1 VRFAI
6 SIITGCLTGILMIG
20 AYWGG
25 EEITNRAW
33 ASEVTETIKHSQ
45 LSDLRGCLFAIDSDT
60 MHLVRDLNGQN
71 VRRLAWRITKCDELL
86 DRLGENAQDEETSR
100 VLGEARLFFDGYAKT
115 LNEILARQ
123 IKLALLYSSDFTFT
137 PDKMEEAQK
146 LETQQTN
153 QMAEA
158 QTFLHHLEMLIG
170 RAW

>member
-1 VRFAI
+1 MR
-6 SIITGCLTGILMIG
+6 ITILAGCLVGILMIG

-33 ASEVTETIKHSQ
+33 ASEVTEAIKHSQ

-60 MHLVRDLNGQN
+60 MHLVRGLSGQN

-86 DRLGENAQDEETSR
+86 DRLGETAQDEETSR
-100 VLGEARLFFDGYAKT
+100 VLGEARVFFDGYAKT
-115 LNEILARQ
+115 LNEILTRQ
-123 IKLALLYSSDFTFT
+123 IKLTLLYGDFTA
-137 PDKMEEAQK
+137 DKMEEARE

-153 QMAEA
+153 HMAEA